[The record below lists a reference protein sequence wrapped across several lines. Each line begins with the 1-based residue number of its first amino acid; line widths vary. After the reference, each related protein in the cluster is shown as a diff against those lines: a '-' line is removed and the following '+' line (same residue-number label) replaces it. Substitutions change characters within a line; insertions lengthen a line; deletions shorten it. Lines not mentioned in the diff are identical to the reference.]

1 MNKMTIDM
9 PMVAQCNATDC
20 AYNLEKK
27 CHARA
32 ITVGDGVHPGCDTY
46 FMSSGHVHEKKR
58 MAGIG
63 ACKVS
68 QCRNNTDLEC
78 MADSINVGRS
88 GNDITCM
95 TFMAR

>member
-1 MNKMTIDM
+1 MSQVTIDM
-9 PMVAQCNATDC
+9 PMVSQCSVTEC

-32 ITVGDGVHPGCDTY
+32 ITIGNGIHPGCDTF
-46 FMSSGHVHEKKR
+46 FMTSGHVHEKKR

-63 ACKVS
+63 ACKVGH
-68 QCRNNTDLEC
+68 CKHNADLEC
-78 MADSINVGRS
+78 MAASINVARS
-88 GNDITCM
+88 GDSVSCM